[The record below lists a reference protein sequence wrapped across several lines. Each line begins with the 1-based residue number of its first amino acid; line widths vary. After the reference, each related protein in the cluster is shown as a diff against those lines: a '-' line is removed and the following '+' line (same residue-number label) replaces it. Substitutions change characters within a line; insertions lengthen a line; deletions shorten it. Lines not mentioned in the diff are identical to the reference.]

1 MLLSTGSPEYVAG
14 GIMGLAEADGG
25 FRTGDRAAR
34 RALTSSLRGSATAGS
49 QDSIPGLWLRSGLLS
64 ADRQGTQ
71 M

>member
-49 QDSIPGLWLRSGLLS
+49 QDSIPGL
-64 ADRQGTQ
+64 
-71 M
+71 